1 MHCEDTLPKKEKEMN
16 TVPAGPKVCY
26 ETYEIQ
32 PPYIMCEVII
42 GDYARD
48 IPFGL
53 INGRGIGFAKQERQ
67 DRFDL
72 AFGKRLARKRA
83 LADAERTYY
92 RELAETAYEQRMR
105 EAKKIVEEKY
115 PVPTTDAAE
124 VSPVLQEAA
133 EREPGFGHFLNTA
146 FGIGRAI
153 SAREVEPTHE

>member
-1 MHCEDTLPKKEKEMN
+1 MHSEDTLPKKEKEMN

-32 PPYIMCEVII
+32 PTYIMCEDII
-42 GDYARD
+42 ADYAR
-48 IPFGL
+48 
-53 INGRGIGFAKQERQ
+53 